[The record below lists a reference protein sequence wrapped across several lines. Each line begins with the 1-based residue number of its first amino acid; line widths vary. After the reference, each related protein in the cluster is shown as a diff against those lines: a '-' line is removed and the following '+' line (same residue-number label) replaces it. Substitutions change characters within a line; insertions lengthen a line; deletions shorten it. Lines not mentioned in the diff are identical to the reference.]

1 MRRTNL
7 AIAGVLL
14 VVIGILAFS
23 AVFTVRQTEQAL
35 VLQFGNPIRVEREPG
50 IDFKL
55 PVVQNVEFY
64 DKRILALDPPVQE
77 VLLADQKRINVDS
90 FARYRIVDPLEF
102 KKRAVTVE
110 NFLQVFGA
118 RLNSEVRSEV
128 AKVSLA
134 DMLSEK
140 RAGVMNRITQGLKS
154 QAPDFGIEVVDVRIG
169 RTDLPEA
176 TSQAVYNRMRSERIA
191 QAAQL
196 RAEGEELKAKI
207 QAEADRERTIILA
220 EATRQAQVLRGQGDG
235 ERTRI
240 LNKAYGQ
247 DAEFFDFYR
256 SLEAYSALQ
265 GDTTTLVLSPDSDFF
280 RYFFGERAATR
291 GGNGGGNGGGEGNGR
306 TATKSA
312 DGTAEDASASRDGM
326 SR

>member
-1 MRRTNL
+1 MRKTNL
-7 AIAGVLL
+7 AVIGVL
-14 VVIGILAFS
+14 VVIAGILLFS
-23 AVFTVRQTEQAL
+23 AIFTVRQTEQAL

-50 IDFKL
+50 LHIKL
-55 PVVQNVEFY
+55 PIVQNVEFY

-102 KKRAVTVE
+102 KKRAVTID

-220 EATRQAQVLRGQGDG
+220 EATRQAQVLRGQGDAQ
-235 ERTRI
+235 RTRI
-240 LNKAYGQ
+240 LNKAYGE
-247 DAEFFDFYR
+247 DPSFFDFYR
-256 SLEAYSALQ
+256 SLEAYNALK
-265 GDTTTLVLSPDSDFF
+265 GDTTTMVLSPDSEFF
-280 RYFFGERAATR
+280 RYFFGEGAAGKLQGK
-291 GGNGGGNGGGEGNGR
+291 GGGGDGSTGGGN
-306 TATKSA
+306 ATLS
-312 DGTAEDASASRDGM
+312 AEDAPTGRDDTP
-326 SR
+326 